1 MSKKEEE
8 LARKQLE
15 LDSKSKQIFKL
26 ELEISKVKFSA
37 YKSKP
42 KLAICNVANQNIP
55 PPARIP
61 SPPKPPIPKLSC
73 VTLKST
79 WDTPECRNRTA
90 LAFILECQS
99 LVMMISIEEC
109 SLVKIVTTHKEQE
122 VSPHLL

>member
-1 MSKKEEE
+1 MKFNLSKKEEE

-26 ELEISKVKFSA
+26 ELEISNVKFSA

-55 PPARIP
+55 PAARIP

-73 VTLKST
+73 VTFKST
-79 WDTPECRNRTA
+79 CGT
-90 LAFILECQS
+90 LECQNRKHPS
-99 LVMMISIEEC
+99 FY
-109 SLVKIVTTHKEQE
+109 TH
-122 VSPHLL
+122 LI